1 VPISETIVTTAQ
13 ERGSPAVVV
22 GQRARRRL
30 QEVFLSDT
38 SRDVI
43 RHAPCPSWSPATRTA
58 NATRHAGG

>member
-1 VPISETIVTTAQ
+1 VPISETIVTTAK

-22 GQRARRRL
+22 GQRARGRL

-43 RHAPCPSWSPATRTA
+43 RHAPCPVVVTGYA
-58 NATRHAGG
+58 NG